1 VLVVQE
7 RRRFYRECIT
17 ASLRRQL
24 RRTNVAE
31 GVPDAAG
38 LLALSTCGPVTHAV
52 VEADGVPW
60 DVPTMAGTIRAQH
73 PGVHLIGLSSS
84 ARPAAL
90 DGLVL
95 LPHGATPEQVAELVE
110 GGSERTTPFVL
121 STAETNGN
129 GPLTSQQLRVLALL
143 SLGLTVAGAA
153 ARLGLSERAVA
164 KSKQVIFSKL
174 GAQSQAQAVATA
186 VSIGLLGPAPHAEQT

>member
-17 ASLRRQL
+17 ASLRHQL
-24 RRTNVAE
+24 HWTAAE

-38 LLALSTCGPVTHAV
+38 LLALSAREPVTHALI
-52 VEADGVPW
+52 EADSVPW
-60 DVPTMAGTIRAQH
+60 DVPTVAAAVRAEH
-73 PGVHLIGLSSS
+73 PGVQLIGLSSS
-84 ARPAAL
+84 ARPAAVE
-90 DGLVL
+90 GLVL

-110 GGSERTTPFVL
+110 GSSDRPTPFVL
-121 STAETNGN
+121 SGAEANGD

-143 SLGLTVAGAA
+143 SLGLTAAGVA

-164 KSKQVIFSKL
+164 KSKQVIFAKL

-186 VSIGLLGPAPHAEQT
+186 VSLGLLGPAKAGQR